1 MASAR
6 ASIHV
11 SLSPRRPFFC
21 PTLPRVPERALS
33 NDIEPVRFPALRAQH
48 RFGKTGMEPGLGID
62 AGAIGMGRVDNLA
75 LVTSQIG
82 RIVLDASQISTPP
95 IEVVVS
101 AIGLGVSVSL
111 LGSGFEALDDNQQP
125 GVHIQNQI
133 GYLPCFT
140 LPVILV
146 R

>member
-1 MASAR
+1 
-6 ASIHV
+6 
-11 SLSPRRPFFC
+11 
-21 PTLPRVPERALS
+21 
-33 NDIEPVRFPALRAQH
+33 
-48 RFGKTGMEPGLGID
+48 MEPGLGID

-75 LVTSQIG
+75 LVTSQIW